1 MKSRWTS
8 TLKIGKEIQIQM
20 IISANVESGE
30 NAFHIAGGKSP
41 NTHSVQQECSS
52 ECIPNRQT
60 IPSLPRNKYTKE
72 SYTSNLW
79 EGGKSQSSH
88 RYATFLAKMGKNKT
102 SKDYILLTVYIFT
115 KKLGKHSKLVTMVIW
130 MGE

>member
-41 NTHSVQQECSS
+41 SRKQATLSS
-52 ECIPNRQT
+52 AGMQ
-60 IPSLPRNKYTKE
+60 L
-72 SYTSNLW
+72 
-79 EGGKSQSSH
+79 
-88 RYATFLAKMGKNKT
+88 
-102 SKDYILLTVYIFT
+102 
-115 KKLGKHSKLVTMVIW
+115 
-130 MGE
+130 